1 MTVVSIPRRWLALLV
16 LTLLPACADSE
27 PEAPNRTESTWTT
40 ELEYRFGDA
49 MVGDAQFHVIR
60 LVRVGRGGERVFV
73 VETALSRVSVWTP
86 EGTLLVDVGRP
97 GEGPG
102 DFAFA
107 DYVFPDDSGFLVRD
121 LQRGRFSYFSA
132 DGALQ
137 TTTAFPRN
145 VSYQGFQIDGHA
157 RFPDGSFLGEPSI
170 AASIRMGMSGDDPIH
185 SLPLLRIHETEDGWS
200 HRPLWRRNIRNE
212 TLWLKLPDD
221 QPVFTVQPFSDADRY
236 QVDPV
241 AGTFVLA
248 RNTGGNLGAGQ
259 AELLELTSAGDT
271 VWQRRLQFDPV
282 PVLGSVLD
290 EQVEVFVGVLEH
302 LEETYPGILGRRSPR
317 SIVEEAVFVPEHLP
331 AVRSIFLS
339 SFSREVWIESLER
352 VDTMKVWYS
361 VVRGESETPPR
372 RVLLP
377 EFFHARDATE
387 THVWGFWRDEMG
399 VGQLGVDHVEGRRLV
414 ELGHSER

>member
-1 MTVVSIPRRWLALLV
+1 
-16 LTLLPACADSE
+16 
-27 PEAPNRTESTWTT
+27 
-40 ELEYRFGDA
+40 

-73 VETALSRVSVWTP
+73 VETALSRVSIWTP

-102 DFAFA
+102 DFAWA
-107 DYVFPDDSGFLVRD
+107 DDLFPDDSGFVVRD
-121 LQRGRFSYFSA
+121 LRRGRFSRFSH

-137 TTTAFPRN
+137 TTFDFPGN
-145 VSYQGFQIDGHA
+145 VGYQGFQIEA
-157 RFPDGSFLGEPSI
+157 LSWFADGSFLGRPSFP
-170 AASIRMGMSGDDPIH
+170 ADVEVGLRGDDPIH
-185 SLPLLRIHETEDGWS
+185 SMPLLLVSDSGGGWS
-200 HRPLWRRNIRNE
+200 HRPLWRLNIRNE

-221 QPVFTVQPFSDADRY
+221 QSAFTVQPFSDADRY
-236 QVDPV
+236 QMDPV

-271 VWQRRLQFDPV
+271 VWQRRLQFNPV
-282 PVLGSVLD
+282 PVMGSVLD
-290 EQVEVFVGVLEH
+290 EQVEVFVGALEH
-302 LEETYPGILGRRSPR
+302 LEETSPGTLGRRSPHA
-317 SIVEEAVFVPEHLP
+317 IVEEALFVPEHLP

-339 SFSREVWIESLER
+339 SFSGEVWIESLER

-361 VVRGESETPPR
+361 VVRGESEAPPR